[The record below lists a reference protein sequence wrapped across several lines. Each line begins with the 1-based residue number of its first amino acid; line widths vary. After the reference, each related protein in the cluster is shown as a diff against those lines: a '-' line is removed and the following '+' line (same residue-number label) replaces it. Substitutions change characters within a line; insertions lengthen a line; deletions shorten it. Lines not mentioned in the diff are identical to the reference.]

1 MKVGE
6 ATNWLTTW
14 ITYVISWRVIVR
26 YIKLPIIIQYKVEF
40 GKSKP
45 LEEEYIVLASMRV
58 STVLLSISL
67 THSIISVTYFD
78 WERR

>member
-1 MKVGE
+1 
-6 ATNWLTTW
+6 
-14 ITYVISWRVIVR
+14 VR

-67 THSIISVTYFD
+67 TRSIISVTYFD
-78 WERR
+78 